1 MEEPNGLPRPP
12 GWTERESESLRLAI
26 REEVARQLARLLRD
40 PVSLCRI
47 LLFSLENSEQAED
60 LERAD

>member
-1 MEEPNGLPRPP
+1 MEEPNGLPRPA
-12 GWTERESESLRLAI
+12 GWTEREYERLRLAI

-47 LLFSLENSEQAED
+47 LLFSLENPDQAED
-60 LERAD
+60 LELAD